1 MSDKDRR
8 KKDGKDKNKENQ
20 TMHEADENPDVKK
33 AYAAHNTAN
42 QAPREVPDLNR
53 NSQHKPEK

>member
-8 KKDGKDKNKENQ
+8 KKDGKDKNKDNQ
-20 TMHEADENPDVKK
+20 VMHEADENPDVKK
-33 AYAAHNTAN
+33 AYAAHNTSN

-53 NSQHKPEK
+53 NSQHKPKK